1 MHELALAEGIINIV
15 ESEKEKNGFDR
26 VLEISLRIGEYSGV
40 IPSCIEEFFPMA
52 AKGTAAENARLVMNI
67 VKAEFECRDCGFR
80 GTLEKHTARCPT
92 CGSTAIRMTAGREF
106 FVKNLIVE

>member
-40 IPSCIEEFFPMA
+40 IPSCIEEFFPIA
-52 AKGTAAENARLVMNI
+52 AKGTAAENAVLKIEWIPASFVC
-67 VKAEFECRDCGFR
+67 EDCG
-80 GTLEKHTARCPT
+80 HTGAVSPHAACCAA
-92 CGSTAIRMTAGREF
+92 CGSTSIRMISGREF
-106 FVKNLIVE
+106 FVENIQVE